1 MNIRLLKFYSLIRG
15 LVPVYPI
22 YLLMFES
29 KGLSLGEISL
39 LLAIWAAPVVLLE
52 LPTGIL
58 SDHWARK
65 NMLVIGGLLQ
75 GVCYIL
81 WFFSESFLLFALGFI
96 LWGVSEAFD
105 SGSLE
110 ALLFDSLK
118 KDRNEDEFDKIYGS
132 MDFYTLTSTA
142 LSMLMGGTLAMLLG
156 LKAVLLLSVL
166 TCFISSLLASR
177 LTEVNL
183 FKEDHLDRAS
193 QASVQLKDLLC
204 TLGDAASFFIK
215 NRAILILALLS
226 ILGIGVAGNIDEY
239 DQLIAAEYGLNLAF
253 VGLWGG
259 VRYFLEALGSR
270 SAYRIKKFL
279 SKARIQD
286 PFYSVCFLGVLG
298 GALLGISGLVTNHYI
313 MPLYGLF
320 YLFSASA
327 RILLEDI
334 LQQKIE
340 EQGRSTVHSLLS
352 LIDNGFSVVLFSFFA
367 IILPKLGIF
376 GLLALTAAYLLLL
389 CLTLGLIYKKTVPL
403 KAGGTP

>member
-1 MNIRLLKFYSLIRG
+1 
-15 LVPVYPI
+15 
-22 YLLMFES
+22 
-29 KGLSLGEISL
+29 
-39 LLAIWAAPVVLLE
+39 
-52 LPTGIL
+52 
-58 SDHWARK
+58 
-65 NMLVIGGLLQ
+65 
-75 GVCYIL
+75 
-81 WFFSESFLLFALGFI
+81 
-96 LWGVSEAFD
+96 
-105 SGSLE
+105 
-110 ALLFDSLK
+110 
-118 KDRNEDEFDKIYGS
+118 
-132 MDFYTLTSTA
+132 
-142 LSMLMGGTLAMLLG
+142 MLLG